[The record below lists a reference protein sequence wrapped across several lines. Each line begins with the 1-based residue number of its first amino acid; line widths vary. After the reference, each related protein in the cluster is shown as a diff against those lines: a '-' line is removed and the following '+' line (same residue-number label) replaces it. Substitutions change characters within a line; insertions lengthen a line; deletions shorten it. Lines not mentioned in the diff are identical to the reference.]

1 MHSPP
6 QISVDKVVEGRNT
19 IISAYEFA
27 LQTIGMDKESG
38 LIWLDYIQF
47 IKSGE
52 TTNTFEEQQKMDQL
66 RKLYTRAVKTPL
78 TLVEQVW
85 KDYEEGKY
93 DEWLKKLGDN
103 KVNSN
108 NV

>member
-1 MHSPP
+1 MKN
-6 QISVDKVVEGRNT
+6 IER
-19 IISAYEFA
+19 
-27 LQTIGMDKESG
+27 
-38 LIWLDYIQF
+38 
-47 IKSGE
+47 IKYSTDE
-52 TTNTFEEQQKMDQL
+52 KHTKLLNFMRAWAK
-66 RKLYTRAVKTPL
+66 RKQDRQ
-78 TLVEQVW
+78 EQVW